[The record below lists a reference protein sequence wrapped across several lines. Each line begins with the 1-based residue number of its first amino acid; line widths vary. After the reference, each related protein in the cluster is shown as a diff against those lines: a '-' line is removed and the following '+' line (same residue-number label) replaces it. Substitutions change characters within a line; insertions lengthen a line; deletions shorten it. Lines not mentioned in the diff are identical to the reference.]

1 MEILS
6 SIFSEPFFIVLLGG
20 ALTSS
25 TPIILAAIGED
36 FVESGGVLN
45 LGLEGMMLLG
55 SFTAFV
61 VALNTQNIY
70 LGLFSGILGGL
81 LIALIFGYLV
91 IYLKINQIVAGLGI
105 GLFVLG
111 ITSLLYRIIF
121 GRTFPVISE
130 ITSKTP
136 IPFLSE
142 IPYIRSIFNQ
152 HIITY
157 LSLVLLPIAWWVL
170 HKTNFGLNVRA
181 VGESPVAADAH
192 GVNVYLT
199 RYVTVMIGGVLAGLG
214 GAFISICDLAFFVSN
229 MTMGRGFIAIAI
241 VMLSRWNPSRI
252 FYGAFLFG
260 ICQSLTYGLQIVG
273 LDVPREFILML
284 PYVAVIALL
293 CVFARN
299 TRLPGA
305 FCQPYERE

>member
-192 GVNVYLT
+192 GVNVYRT

-299 TRLPGA
+299 TRLPRA

>member
-192 GVNVYLT
+192 GVNVYRT

>member
-6 SIFSEPFFIVLLGG
+6 SIFSEPFFIILLGG
-20 ALTSS
+20 TLISS

-36 FVESGGVLN
+36 FVESGGILN

-55 SFTAFV
+55 AFAAFIT
-61 VALNTQNIY
+61 ALNTQNIY
-70 LGLFSGILGGL
+70 LGLLSGMAGGV

-105 GLFVLG
+105 EIFVMG
-111 ITSLLYRIIF
+111 ITSLLYRVIF
-121 GRTFPVISE
+121 GREFPVISE

-136 IPFLSE
+136 IPLLSE
-142 IPYIRSIFNQ
+142 IPYIRSVFNQ

-157 LSLVLLPIAWWVL
+157 LSLAILPVAWWML
-170 HKTNFGLNVRA
+170 YKTNFGLNVRA
-181 VGESPVAADAH
+181 VGENPVAADAH
-192 GVNVYLT
+192 GVNVYRT
-199 RYVTVMIGGVLAGLG
+199 RYLTLILEGVLAGLG
-214 GAFISICDLAFFVSN
+214 GAFLSICDLAFFVSN

-241 VMLSRWNPSRI
+241 VMLSKWNPARI

-260 ICQSLTYGLQIVG
+260 ISQSLTFGLQIIG

-284 PYVAVIALL
+284 PYVAVIVLL
-293 CVFARN
+293 CVLARN

>member
-6 SIFSEPFFIVLLGG
+6 SIFSEPFFIILLGG
-20 ALTSS
+20 TLTAS
-25 TPIILAAIGED
+25 TPIILAAIGEN

-45 LGLEGMMLLG
+45 LGLEGMMLTG
-55 SFTAFV
+55 AFTAFIT
-61 VALNTQNIY
+61 ALYTQNIY
-70 LGLFSGILGGL
+70 LGLFSGIFGGL
-81 LIALIFGYLV
+81 FIALIFGYLV

-105 GLFVLG
+105 EIFVIG
-111 ITSLLYRIIF
+111 ITSLLYRVIF
-121 GRTFPVISE
+121 GRSFPVVSE
-130 ITSKTP
+130 ITSKIP

-157 LSLVLLPIAWWVL
+157 LSLVLLPVAWWL
-170 HKTNFGLNVRA
+170 LYKTNFGLNVRA
-181 VGESPVAADAH
+181 VGENPAAADAH
-192 GVNVYLT
+192 GVNVYRT
-199 RYVTVMIGGVLAGLG
+199 RYLTLLLEGILAGLG
-214 GAFISICDLAFFVSN
+214 GAFLSICDLAFFVSN

-260 ICQSLTYGLQIVG
+260 ICQSLTFGLQIIG
-273 LDVPREFILML
+273 LGVPREFILML
-284 PYVAVIALL
+284 PYVAVIVLL
-293 CVFARN
+293 CLLARN